1 MKMLQLKQKEPNG
14 FTILELVICVS
25 ITLILL
31 SISSSLLFGKSPY
44 RMSDCVR
51 SGGNWTE
58 GTENGS
64 PVALCTYG
72 PGHGST
78 SPEN

>member
-1 MKMLQLKQKEPNG
+1 MKMLHLKPKAPNG
-14 FTILELVICVS
+14 FTLIELVIFVS
-25 ITLILL
+25 ITVILL
-31 SISSSLLFGKSPY
+31 SVSSSLLFGKSPY

>member
-1 MKMLQLKQKEPNG
+1 MKMQQIKPKAPDG
-14 FTILELVICVS
+14 FTLIELVICVA
-25 ITLILL
+25 ITVILL
-31 SISSSLLFGKSPY
+31 SVSSSLLFGKSPN

-64 PVALCTYG
+64 PVALCTHG
-72 PGHGST
+72 PNTG
-78 SPEN
+78 N